1 MERTVRLAL
10 LIGLF
15 VSCST
20 RSSFKQIVE
29 TGTTDPAISKF
40 STMDGGSPFIDLYG
54 IGINKDPSNPVILLV
69 GGSTCI
75 PLFMYHEKKQRIVSS
90 MMFYETLID
99 STYNANVI
107 GVEKRNIRS
116 FGTFTL
122 EILEKQCSDTF
133 GLIDKVDKVDDLI
146 SVIGSLRSQ
155 DWVGDIY
162 LMGHSDGADI
172 VSGAAHRI
180 GEKKL
185 NDYHVKALA
194 FLSSGGPTRT
204 FERILGVKDS
214 AILVQ
219 KEFDKLLWLTSHKNS
234 RDSIVDGDPVKYQTS
249 FTIDTTPLDELREL
263 NIPVFISHG
272 MNDAKVNILSD
283 DLLAAELLR
292 NETRKVK
299 YLRLKGLDHSYADE
313 NGEPHQDVVLDSF
326 LSWIK
331 TGYPREVETK

>member
-1 MERTVRLAL
+1 MNHPARLAL
-10 LIGLF
+10 LIALF

-20 RSSFKQIVE
+20 RSTFKKIVE
-29 TGTTDPAISKF
+29 TGTTDPAITKF
-40 STMDGGSPFIDLYG
+40 STLDGELPSFDLYG
-54 IGINKDPSNPVILLV
+54 INIKKDPSIPVILLV
-69 GGSTCI
+69 GGSKCI

-90 MMFYETLID
+90 MMFYQTLID

-116 FGTFTL
+116 FGTFTPA
-122 EILEKQCSDTF
+122 ILEKECSDTY
-133 GLIDKVDKVDDLI
+133 GLIEKGDKVDDLI
-146 SVIGSLRSQ
+146 SVIGSLSSLDR
-155 DWVGDIY
+155 VGDIY

-172 VSGAAHRI
+172 VSGAAHRL
-180 GEKKL
+180 GDKKL
-185 NDYHVKALA
+185 NDHHVKAVA

-214 AILVQ
+214 AELVQ

-234 RDSIVDGDPVKYQTS
+234 GDSIVDGDPVKYQTS
-249 FTIDTTPLDELREL
+249 FTIDTTPLDELRDL
-263 NIPVFISHG
+263 NIPVFIAHG

-299 YLRLKGLDHSYADE
+299 YLRLKGLDHSYTDE
-313 NGEPHQDVVLDSF
+313 NGEPHQDLVLISF
-326 LSWIK
+326 MNWIK
-331 TGYPREVETK
+331 AGYPREVETK